1 MPLNHPHPPTVHLSS
16 SSQFCETAFIPFLFF
31 PGNFFNCNILV
42 VTGASCEGSV
52 PPRGVLPPPPAPS
65 HPGSAPGCPHRRRH
79 FDFAVTLTAAA
90 AFTEEARLV
99 FQHQTE
105 FPAALLNDAVPRTCT
120 GQSIATHAGSPTAKD
135 AQDA

>member
-52 PPRGVLPPPPAPS
+52 PPRGVLPPPRL
-65 HPGSAPGCPHRRRH
+65 HH
-79 FDFAVTLTAAA
+79 TLGPPLDAH
-90 AFTEEARLV
+90 TEGGISIS
-99 FQHQTE
+99 
-105 FPAALLNDAVPRTCT
+105 LLR
-120 GQSIATHAGSPTAKD
+120 
-135 AQDA
+135 